1 MAIDVGEGLRGS
13 ATNGVREIPPIEPLR
28 LGYQRDPNATQFRE
42 NLQKCLEEKKA
53 KGAEV
58 LYRVKCS
65 YDRLYN
71 RLGVEP
77 NTVMLSA
84 DCVSAVIAECFH
96 EYQVINMKP
105 DKLLGM
111 DVVMTTDKDFVK
123 VCIVD
128 TEG

>member
-58 LYRVKCS
+58 LHRVKHS
-65 YDRLYN
+65 YDRLYS
-71 RLGVEP
+71 RFGVEP
-77 NTVMLSA
+77 NTVMLST

>member
-1 MAIDVGEGLRGS
+1 MADVTEKLGEVQPPM
-13 ATNGVREIPPIEPLR
+13 GVRKVPPIEPLK
-28 LGYQRDPNATQFRE
+28 LGYQRDPNAPQFSE
-42 NLQKCLEEKKA
+42 NLQKHLEEKKA
-53 KGAEV
+53 KGTEV
-58 LYRVKCS
+58 LHRVKYS
-65 YDRLYN
+65 YDRLYS
-71 RLGVEP
+71 RFGVEP

-111 DVVMTTDKDFVK
+111 DVVVTTGKDFVK

-128 TEG
+128 TEE